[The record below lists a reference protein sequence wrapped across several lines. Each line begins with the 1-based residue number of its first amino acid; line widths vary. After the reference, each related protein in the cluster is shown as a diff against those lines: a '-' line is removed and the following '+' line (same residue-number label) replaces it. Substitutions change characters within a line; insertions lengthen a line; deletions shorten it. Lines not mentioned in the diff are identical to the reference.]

1 MATANNNGEVTW
13 SDTVL
18 FDPNKGNVKKD
29 EWLRLKEGSNVVR
42 ILTLPHQYA
51 QHTYNIEGGRK
62 YGYRVNCS
70 KTKETG
76 CPLCE
81 QGDNA
86 KRRWLLGVIDRE
98 TNMYKILDVSAA
110 IFKGVKTLNDDAD
123 WGDPIAYDVS
133 IINTP
138 AAGAQRYSVIGKP
151 KKPLS
156 ASDVAIQ
163 AENGT
168 EVLLRRTAAPTYE
181 QVQARLAKIAE
192 EVGGNT
198 GGSSN
203 SSNNSDDSEE
213 DESQDNFFR
222 DYDSKKKSA

>member
-29 EWLRLKEGSNVVR
+29 EWLRLKEGSNVIR

-51 QHTYNIEGGRK
+51 QHTYNVEGGRK
-62 YGYRVNCS
+62 FGYRVNCS
-70 KTKETG
+70 KTKESG

-86 KRRWLLGVIDRE
+86 KRRWLIGVIDRD
-98 TNMYKILDVSAA
+98 TNMYKILDVSSA
-110 IFKGVKTLNDDAD
+110 IFKGIKTLNDDTD

-138 AAGAQRYSVIGKP
+138 QAGAQRYSTIGKP

-156 ASDVAIQ
+156 ASDLAIQ

-168 EVLLRRTAAPTYE
+168 ETLVRRTTPPTYE

-198 GGSSN
+198 GSSN
-203 SSNNSDDSEE
+203 SSNNSDNSEDTEE
-213 DESQDNFFR
+213 DDSNFFK